1 MDLYRNKTG
10 GRKAGTPNKVTTRTR
25 EAFEKLIDGNIDN
38 LQVWLEKVAESD
50 PKAAFEII
58 LKLSAFVLPKLA
70 RVENHNIETSAPEKV
85 RPEWFNEV

>member
-1 MDLYRNKTG
+1 MDIDKKKTG

-38 LQVWLEKVAESD
+38 LQEWLERIAESD
-50 PKAAFEII
+50 PKAAFEIV
-58 LKLSAFVLPKLA
+58 LKLGEFVLPKLA
-70 RVENHNIETSAPEKV
+70 RVENHNIETIAPEKV